1 MSFSA
6 HRDTLGTGGYSLMLS
21 FTHINV
27 YSILFRSSLFKRSA
41 ACISDNFFKK
51 KTHQKYLLFY
61 NESIKCISIS
71 KCLYFCTYTQIN
83 HLQSKNKMFFLVVSL
98 EVLFWLAVS
107 RTTKLITVRTTS
119 NHPHTTWYPACPPRT
134 VGSPPYTCLGGPGG
148 GPCCTDTRIWRWP
161 WSRDPQTWRCP
172 PRPWSPCPSVR
183 YPRCPTESPGV
194 INVKSPRL
202 YISCIQFFICQ
213 KCSIT

>member
-1 MSFSA
+1 MTLPSGRVMSFSA

-51 KTHQKYLLFY
+51 KTHQKCLLFY

-83 HLQSKNKMFFLVVSL
+83 HLQSKNKIFFLVVSL
-98 EVLFWLAVS
+98 EVLFWLAVVEQLNS
-107 RTTKLITVRTTS
+107 LL
-119 NHPHTTWYPACPPRT
+119 
-134 VGSPPYTCLGGPGG
+134 LG
-148 GPCCTDTRIWRWP
+148 
-161 WSRDPQTWRCP
+161 
-172 PRPWSPCPSVR
+172 PRPIIPIPRDILPVPPGLSDLLPTPALVVRVAGQVVQTPGDGAGRGVVTLKHKGVHLVPDLRVRQSVPLTVLQR
-183 YPRCPTESPGV
+183 ARGS
-194 INVKSPRL
+194 
-202 YISCIQFFICQ
+202 
-213 KCSIT
+213 